1 MQLLTGKERLAN
13 KMNSLMVRMAEL
25 VTLIIYNEAHGIIIY
40 LDGDIPLEAS
50 HIACAS
56 SSLAPH
62 HKLWDKH
69 GAGYQS
75 YRDTQT
81 NDRHYGTPNDT
92 G

>member
-1 MQLLTGKERLAN
+1 
-13 KMNSLMVRMAEL
+13 MNSLMVRMAEL

-62 HKLWDKH
+62 HKLRGVGMGNRWFFLCWQH
-69 GAGYQS
+69 SHPPRTNLTRRRGYVFS
-75 YRDTQT
+75 RR
-81 NDRHYGTPNDT
+81 N
-92 G
+92 